1 MWVVASSKV
10 VCQWSK
16 RTKLEKDTSLF
27 RIGTEVP
34 LLEYVS
40 CILCLLQPQVFS
52 ARAKVWKRVCY
63 NDENDYRRNITRNK
77 GVSVVAVDE
86 IQAAR
91 EALRGITVDTPLLS
105 TDRLSA
111 DVGAQVFIKAENTQ
125 RAGSFKLRGA
135 YTKMASLTREQ
146 LHAGVVAH
154 SAGNHAQGVA
164 LAAQLLGAPATVVMP
179 EFAPLAKVAA
189 TKRYG
194 AQVIL
199 HGQSFDDAG
208 ARALQLQQEHA
219 LTYVHAFD
227 DPKTVA
233 GQGTIG
239 LEILEVLPDVDTFVI
254 PIGGGG
260 LIGGVASVVRALKP
274 RTRIIGVQAEGCP
287 SIRLSLA
294 AGKPVVVPEARTIAD
309 GIAVKKPGEVTLPL
323 IRDLVDDVVTVDE
336 DEISRGIVYAL
347 QNLRLVAEGAGAV
360 GIAALLTGKVR
371 VRTNEQVCV
380 ILSGGNIDANFLARV
395 IEQVLVKQG
404 RYIVLHTSV
413 PDRPGNLS
421 RMLDHVAA
429 EGANVIDINHRR
441 AAWQVPVDRT
451 GIEMILEVRDENH
464 GLAVVE
470 RLEQAGY
477 CIERVG
483 AGEYPS

>member
-1 MWVVASSKV
+1 MV
-10 VCQWSK
+10 
-16 RTKLEKDTSLF
+16 TLED
-27 RIGTEVP
+27 
-34 LLEYVS
+34 
-40 CILCLLQPQVFS
+40 
-52 ARAKVWKRVCY
+52 
-63 NDENDYRRNITRNK
+63 
-77 GVSVVAVDE
+77 

-91 EALRGITVDTPLLS
+91 AGLQGVTVRTPLLS
-105 TDRLSA
+105 SDRLSEEI
-111 DVGAQVFIKAENTQ
+111 GSRVFIKAENTQ

-135 YTKMASLTREQ
+135 YTKMASLSPEERQ
-146 LHAGVVAH
+146 RGIIAH

-164 LAAQLLGAPATVVMP
+164 LAASLLDAPATVVMP
-179 EFAPLAKVAA
+179 EYAPLAKVAA

-194 AQVIL
+194 AEVIL

-208 ARALQLQQEHA
+208 AYAQALCEERHY
-219 LTYVHAFD
+219 TYVHAFD
-227 DPKTVA
+227 DAKVIA
-233 GQGTIG
+233 GQGSVG
-239 LEILEVLPDVDTFVI
+239 LEILEELADVGTLVV

-260 LIGGVASVVRALKP
+260 LIGGIATVVRALKP
-274 RTRIIGVQAEGCP
+274 DTRIIGVQAEGCP

-309 GIAVKKPGEVTLPL
+309 GIAVKKPGGLTLPL
-323 IRDLVDDVVTVDE
+323 IRDLVDDVLTVDE
-336 DEISRGIVYAL
+336 EEIARGIVYAL

-360 GIAALLTGKVR
+360 GIAALLTEKIR
-371 VRTNEQVCV
+371 PRDHETMCV
-380 ILSGGNIDANFLARV
+380 VLSGGNIDANFLARV

-421 RMLDHVAA
+421 RMLDIVAA
-429 EGANVIDINHRR
+429 RGANVIDINHRR

-451 GIEMILEVRDENH
+451 GIEMILEVRDELH
-464 GLAVVE
+464 GQEVVQD
-470 RLEQAGY
+470 LEQAGY

>member
-1 MWVVASSKV
+1 VV
-10 VCQWSK
+10 
-16 RTKLEKDTSLF
+16 TLED
-27 RIGTEVP
+27 
-34 LLEYVS
+34 
-40 CILCLLQPQVFS
+40 
-52 ARAKVWKRVCY
+52 
-63 NDENDYRRNITRNK
+63 
-77 GVSVVAVDE
+77 

-91 EALRGITVDTPLLS
+91 AGLQGVTVRTPLLS
-105 TDRLSA
+105 SDRLGEEIGSR
-111 DVGAQVFIKAENTQ
+111 VFIKAENTQ

-135 YTKMASLTREQ
+135 YTKMASLTPEERR
-146 LHAGVVAH
+146 HGIIAH

-164 LAAQLLGAPATVVMP
+164 LAANLLGAPATVVMP
-179 EFAPLAKVAA
+179 EYAPLAKVAA

-194 AQVIL
+194 AEVIL

-208 ARALQLQQEHA
+208 AYAQALCEEHHY
-219 LTYVHAFD
+219 TYVHAFD
-227 DPKTVA
+227 DAKVIA
-233 GQGTIG
+233 GQGSVG
-239 LEILEVLPDVDTFVI
+239 LEILEELPDVGTLVV

-260 LIGGVASVVRALKP
+260 LIGGIATVVRALKP
-274 RTRIIGVQAEGCP
+274 DTRIIGVQAEGCP

-309 GIAVKKPGEVTLPL
+309 GIAVKKPGGLTLPL

-336 DEISRGIVYAL
+336 EEIARGIVYAL

-360 GIAALLTGKVR
+360 GIAALLTEKIR
-371 VRTNEQVCV
+371 PRDRENVCV
-380 ILSGGNIDANFLARV
+380 VLSGGNIDANFLARV

-421 RMLDHVAA
+421 RMLDIVAA
-429 EGANVIDINHRR
+429 LGANVIDINHRR

-451 GIEMILEVRDENH
+451 GIEMILEVRDELH
-464 GLAVVE
+464 GQDVVQD
-470 RLEQAGY
+470 LEQAGY